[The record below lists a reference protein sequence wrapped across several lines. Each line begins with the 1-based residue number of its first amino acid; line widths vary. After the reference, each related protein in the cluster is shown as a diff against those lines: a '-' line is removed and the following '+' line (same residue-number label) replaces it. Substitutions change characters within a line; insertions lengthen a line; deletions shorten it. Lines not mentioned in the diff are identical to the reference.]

1 MNDKDNVNHPT
12 HYETGKFE
20 CIEVMLET
28 QGIEAVQDFCICNA
42 FKYLYRHKNKN
53 ADEDIK
59 KAIWYLNKY
68 LELRSDWSVT
78 GVTAKEYLNQARTLD
93 MLINTKQSELYK
105 LRLMATSVSSPSIT
119 EKVQSSG
126 DNTAMRIIDKI
137 VDLQNEINLEI
148 DKLVDLKSQIRG
160 EIKQINDPVE
170 RILLTERYINNKSWM
185 EIANMMH
192 YTERQVHNIHGKSL
206 KHFSKFH

>member
-1 MNDKDNVNHPT
+1 M
-12 HYETGKFE
+12 
-20 CIEVMLET
+20 
-28 QGIEAVQDFCICNA
+28 
-42 FKYLYRHKNKN
+42 
-53 ADEDIK
+53 
-59 KAIWYLNKY
+59 
-68 LELRSDWSVT
+68 T
-78 GVTAKEYLNQARTLD
+78 GVTAKEYLNQARVLD

>member
-1 MNDKDNVNHPT
+1 M
-12 HYETGKFE
+12 
-20 CIEVMLET
+20 
-28 QGIEAVQDFCICNA
+28 
-42 FKYLYRHKNKN
+42 
-53 ADEDIK
+53 
-59 KAIWYLNKY
+59 
-68 LELRSDWSVT
+68 
-78 GVTAKEYLNQARTLD
+78 TAKEYLNQARVLD

-148 DKLVDLKSQIRG
+148 DKLVDLKSQIRN
-160 EIKQINDPVE
+160 EIKQINNPVE

>member
-1 MNDKDNVNHPT
+1 M
-12 HYETGKFE
+12 
-20 CIEVMLET
+20 
-28 QGIEAVQDFCICNA
+28 
-42 FKYLYRHKNKN
+42 
-53 ADEDIK
+53 
-59 KAIWYLNKY
+59 
-68 LELRSDWSVT
+68 
-78 GVTAKEYLNQARTLD
+78 TAKEYLNQARTLD
-93 MLINTKQSELYK
+93 LLINAKQSELYSLK
-105 LRLMATSVSSPSIT
+105 LMATSISSPVIS
-119 EKVQSSG
+119 EKVQSG
-126 DNTAMRIIDKI
+126 GENNAMRIIDKI

>member
-1 MNDKDNVNHPT
+1 M
-12 HYETGKFE
+12 
-20 CIEVMLET
+20 
-28 QGIEAVQDFCICNA
+28 
-42 FKYLYRHKNKN
+42 
-53 ADEDIK
+53 
-59 KAIWYLNKY
+59 
-68 LELRSDWSVT
+68 
-78 GVTAKEYLNQARTLD
+78 TAKEYLNQARVLD

-105 LRLMATSVSSPSIT
+105 LRLMATFVSSPSIT

>member
-1 MNDKDNVNHPT
+1 M
-12 HYETGKFE
+12 
-20 CIEVMLET
+20 
-28 QGIEAVQDFCICNA
+28 
-42 FKYLYRHKNKN
+42 
-53 ADEDIK
+53 
-59 KAIWYLNKY
+59 
-68 LELRSDWSVT
+68 
-78 GVTAKEYLNQARTLD
+78 TAKEYLNQARTLD

-148 DKLVDLKSQIRG
+148 DKLADLKSQIRD
-160 EIKQINDPVE
+160 EIKQVNDPVE
-170 RILLTERYINNKSWM
+170 RILLTERYINNKSWI

>member
-1 MNDKDNVNHPT
+1 M
-12 HYETGKFE
+12 
-20 CIEVMLET
+20 
-28 QGIEAVQDFCICNA
+28 
-42 FKYLYRHKNKN
+42 
-53 ADEDIK
+53 
-59 KAIWYLNKY
+59 
-68 LELRSDWSVT
+68 
-78 GVTAKEYLNQARTLD
+78 TAKEYLNQVRTLD
-93 MLINTKQSELYK
+93 MLINAKQSELYSLK
-105 LRLMATSVSSPSIT
+105 LMATSISSPVIS
-119 EKVQSSG
+119 EKVQSG
-126 DNTAMRIIDKI
+126 GENNTMRIIDKI

>member
-1 MNDKDNVNHPT
+1 M
-12 HYETGKFE
+12 
-20 CIEVMLET
+20 
-28 QGIEAVQDFCICNA
+28 
-42 FKYLYRHKNKN
+42 
-53 ADEDIK
+53 
-59 KAIWYLNKY
+59 
-68 LELRSDWSVT
+68 
-78 GVTAKEYLNQARTLD
+78 TAKEYLNQARVLD
-93 MLINTKQSELYK
+93 MLINAKQSELYSLK
-105 LRLMATSVSSPSIT
+105 LMATSVSSPPIA